1 VPDVDRLLNAIDAE
15 EEHSYGSDSDGELA
29 SERATAVDLYLG
41 RNIAPAPEGRSQVVD
56 RSVYE
61 SIQWVKPS
69 LSRIF
74 ANGDDVVELPPV
86 GPEDEEGAKQEA
98 QFLNHVLL
106 QKNNWF
112 QIFDTA
118 STDALLTKAGYLYPY
133 IEERRQIEIDT
144 YKGQTPESLAFIME
158 GKPDIVSQKEYPDPD
173 YVEPPPQPMMQPGP
187 DGQPMPV
194 IGPDGQPVMQPPQPA
209 PMLYDVEIRRTKVDK
224 HFCVKAL
231 PPERCKISQST
242 DTVQISRGCPYFEYY
257 DFVTI
262 SELREMGYKVE
273 DDIADDENGDTEEDT
288 ARDQY
293 SEQNWADKNQLDPSM
308 RRVKC
313 RWVWIRFDYD
323 EDGIAELQYVVRVG
337 RKMLYRQELSR
348 IPVAVLCADPLP
360 HRHVG
365 LCPADIVAD
374 IQQTKTAI
382 IRQGLDNLYLS
393 NNPQKFADGK
403 FVNLDDMLVSR
414 PGGTVRLKPGAVFG
428 QNFGVMQVPFVFPQA
443 IEGLGYMDHV
453 RETRTGVN
461 NSFQGLDASQ
471 LTQLQP
477 GTVNQISS
485 MAAQRTEQIARNFA
499 NGVEELVSILHEI
512 ILKSGHKKEVVQL
525 RGEWVTVDPSTWRKR
540 TDFRISVGFA
550 AGNKDAQITRLMM
563 IGNMQKEAMMGGLPI
578 VTPENVYET
587 MNELIK
593 ASDLQAPG
601 RFLTHPSKAP
611 QKGPPQPDP
620 TVVAIEQMKSQSA
633 EKIKGAEI
641 QSEQAVTQAKLEVDK
656 YKADLASQ
664 TQLAIEQ
671 MKAQVSAHLEQ
682 QRGETTIKAKHL
694 DAKKGDDELVGTR
707 VRATEAESKAEQLEK
722 QLESSVTELN
732 ALLNSLA
739 TARRQIKRGKDGKL
753 EGADYVDENGRKLLS
768 KRLKMG
774 KGGKAEGLDILTPSG
789 ELLTSQTIVRGPDG
803 RPQGTA

>member
-15 EEHSYGSDSDGELA
+15 EEHSYGSDSDGQLA

-41 RNIAPAPEGRSQVVD
+41 RNISPAPDGRSQVVD

-74 ANGDDVVELPPV
+74 ANGDDVCELPPI
-86 GPEDEEGAKQEA
+86 GPEDEQGSKQEA

-118 STDALLTKAGYLYPY
+118 STDALLTKAGYLHPY
-133 IEERRQIEIDT
+133 IETRRQVELEK
-144 YKGQTPESLAFIME
+144 YERQTPESLALIMQDQPE
-158 GKPDIVSQKEYPDPD
+158 IVSQKEYPDPD
-173 YVEPPPQPMMQPGP
+173 YIPQPQPVP
-187 DGQPMPV
+187 DPMTGQPA
-194 IGPDGQPVMQPPQPA
+194 IGPDGQPVMMVPPA
-209 PMLYDVEIRRTKVDK
+209 PMLYDVEVRRTKTER
-224 HFCVKAL
+224 HYCVKVL

-242 DTVQISRGCPYFEYY
+242 DTVQVSRGCPYFEYY

-273 DDIADDENGDTEEDT
+273 DDIADDESGDSEEDT

-313 RWVWIRFDYD
+313 RWVWIRYDYD
-323 EDGIAELQYVVRVG
+323 EDGIAELQFVVRVG
-337 RKMLYRQELSR
+337 RKMLHREELSR

-374 IQQTKTAI
+374 IQQIKTAI

-393 NNPQKFADGK
+393 NNPQKFADTTQ
-403 FVNLDDMLVSR
+403 VNLDDMLVSR
-414 PGGTVRLKPGAVFG
+414 PGGVIRTKPGAVFG
-428 QNFGVMQVPFVFPQA
+428 ANFGVMQVPFVFPQA

-499 NGVEELVSILHEI
+499 NGVEELVSILHEL

-525 RGEWVTVDPSTWRKR
+525 RGQWVTVDPSTWRKR

-563 IGNMQKEAMMGGLPI
+563 IGNMQKEAMAGGLGI
-578 VTPENVYET
+578 VTEENVYET

-593 ASDLQAPG
+593 AADMQAPQ

-611 QKGPPQPDP
+611 PKQPPQPDP
-620 TVVAIEQMKSQSA
+620 TVVAMEQMKAQSA
-633 EKIKGAEI
+633 EKIKGAEL
-641 QSEQAVTQAKLEVDK
+641 QSEQKVTQAKLEIDK

-664 TQLAIEQ
+664 TSLTIES
-671 MKAQVSAHLEQ
+671 MKQQHASELENARMQHAGQVEQ
-682 QRGETTIKAKHL
+682 FKAGHATNLKKIERGDPDETKLNEIGSK
-694 DAKKGDDELVGTR
+694 
-707 VRATEAESKAEQLEK
+707 TEAVQK
-722 QLESSVTELN
+722 QLEQTVESMQD
-732 ALLNSLA
+732 ALRVLIGSK
-739 TARRQIKRGKDGKL
+739 RSIRRGKDG
-753 EGADYVDENGRKLLS
+753 R
-768 KRLKMG
+768 
-774 KGGKAEGLDILTPSG
+774 AEGVDILSPEG
-789 ELLTSQTIVRGPDG
+789 ELIAQQKIARGPDG
-803 RPQGTA
+803 RALGTE